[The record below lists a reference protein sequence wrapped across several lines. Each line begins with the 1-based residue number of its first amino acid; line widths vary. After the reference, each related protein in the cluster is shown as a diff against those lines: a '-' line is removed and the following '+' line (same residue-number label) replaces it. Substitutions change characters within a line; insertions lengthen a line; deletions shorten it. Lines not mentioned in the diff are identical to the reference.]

1 MNIYIFENNRALNLE
16 PITLTRPVFD
26 IRCGALTCIERL
38 NFLLPDDNIH
48 LLVRPELEE
57 VTKETFPENSINP
70 ENIDEGIWLLGNAL
84 WNEDAVAAI
93 KDQKDSLF
101 FNNHTLIGANLA
113 QDPGKGWIVV
123 VH

>member
-70 ENIDEGIWLLGNAL
+70 ENIDEGIWL
-84 WNEDAVAAI
+84 
-93 KDQKDSLF
+93 
-101 FNNHTLIGANLA
+101 
-113 QDPGKGWIVV
+113 
-123 VH
+123 